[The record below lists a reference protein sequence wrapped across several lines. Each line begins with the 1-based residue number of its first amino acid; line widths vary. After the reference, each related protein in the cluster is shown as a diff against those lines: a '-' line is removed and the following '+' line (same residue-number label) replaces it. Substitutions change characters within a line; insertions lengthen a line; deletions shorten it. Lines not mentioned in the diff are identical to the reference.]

1 MYISRLLVSGFKTQT
16 STPPNPG
23 RNSCIVQLHV
33 PGQGTTE
40 RIQMKRKI
48 DKETATAMV
57 KKIFKFV
64 EESEQYF
71 QLRCNGHT
79 GVQALKLV
87 IDEARQNGGWK

>member
-1 MYISRLLVSGFKTQT
+1 
-16 STPPNPG
+16 
-23 RNSCIVQLHV
+23 
-33 PGQGTTE
+33 
-40 RIQMKRKI
+40 MKRKI